1 MSDRTPPSA
10 RPRQKPKLGWFLRFE
25 VVLNDRRR
33 TERTDGTGG
42 PRRTVALAPG
52 LVRRLLRRFV
62 ARRLRRGQEPAGEP
76 QEQLGRPA

>member
-52 LVRRLLRRFV
+52 LVCRLLRRFR
-62 ARRLRRGQEPAGEP
+62 ANRLRSGPEPVGEP
-76 QEQLGRPA
+76 RRQLCRPA